1 MASRDGLDA
10 HVLDAAGIRRPLR
23 DIARG
28 TAAELQQDEAERL
41 ARDGN
46 GAQRQRIAHAR
57 GGLRALLDE
66 LVRTTS
72 DL

>member
-10 HVLDAAGIRRPLR
+10 HVLDANGIRRPLR
-23 DIARG
+23 DIAHR
-28 TAAELQQDEAERL
+28 TAVELQQDEAERL

-46 GAQRQRIAHAR
+46 GAQRQRIAFAR
-57 GGLRALLDE
+57 GGLRAVLGE